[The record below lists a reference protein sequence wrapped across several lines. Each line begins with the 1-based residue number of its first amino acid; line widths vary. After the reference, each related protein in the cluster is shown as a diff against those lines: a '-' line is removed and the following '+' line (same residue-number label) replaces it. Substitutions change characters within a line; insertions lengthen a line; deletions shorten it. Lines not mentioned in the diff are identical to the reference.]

1 MNKSTA
7 FIADFI
13 AIAAFALFARMA
25 HQSDDMPFNFLGWL
39 STLWPFVLGV
49 VLAWG
54 VLALAKLDG
63 VRVAPGGV
71 VAWIVTVVVGL
82 AIWGVRNGAFPH
94 WSFILVASSVSALLM
109 LGWRA
114 IAGVVVRR
122 RSPSQA

>member
-7 FIADFI
+7 FIADLI

-39 STLWPFVLGV
+39 STLWPFVIGV